1 MLPLNTVTKE
11 GFKKMIRTLD
21 RRYVI
26 PSRTHFSQVAIKELY
41 EKCKSKIE
49 AELLSHVEY
58 YAATTDLWSSRTT
71 EPYMSLTVHFVT
83 EDFEIKSRC
92 LQTAFFPESH
102 TAENIGEALREAV
115 AAWGLDE
122 TRQVCITT
130 DNAAN
135 MVKAA
140 DLNKWTRLQCFG
152 HRLHLAV
159 ENAVKKDGRIDRAV
173 GVCKKLVSH
182 FSHSWKASDALAK
195 VQKELNLPSHCLIS
209 ECQTRWGSRQ
219 MMISRILEQQQA
231 LTQVLSADKKV
242 RHLIPTWQDI
252 DVLESVSKSL
262 GPLLDFT
269 DALSG
274 DEYVSV
280 SFVKPVLQLFNTSL
294 LEMQEEDTD
303 LTKNIKKKILDYLN
317 EKYEDDDTQK
327 LLDMASF
334 LDPRFKMDFI
344 SADKKTQV
352 KARVASQMMEC
363 QEKSSCSTDVEPSA
377 SASASAPQA
386 KKAKKS
392 LGSFFKQSETVAKGD
407 SSLTLKDAVEA
418 ELNTYMLTPP
428 IDKEEDPLAWWKVH
442 KLSFPRLA
450 RLARKYLC
458 IPATS
463 SPSERLFSTSGNI
476 VTCQRTCLKPAK
488 VDRLVFLAK
497 NLE

>member
-1 MLPLNTVTKE
+1 
-11 GFKKMIRTLD
+11 
-21 RRYVI
+21 
-26 PSRTHFSQVAIKELY
+26 
-41 EKCKSKIE
+41 
-49 AELLSHVEY
+49 
-58 YAATTDLWSSRTT
+58 
-71 EPYMSLTVHFVT
+71 
-83 EDFEIKSRC
+83 
-92 LQTAFFPESH
+92 
-102 TAENIGEALREAV
+102 
-115 AAWGLDE
+115 
-122 TRQVCITT
+122 
-130 DNAAN
+130 
-135 MVKAA
+135 
-140 DLNKWTRLQCFG
+140 
-152 HRLHLAV
+152 
-159 ENAVKKDGRIDRAV
+159 
-173 GVCKKLVSH
+173 
-182 FSHSWKASDALAK
+182 
-195 VQKELNLPSHCLIS
+195 
-209 ECQTRWGSRQ
+209 

-231 LTQVLSADKKV
+231 LTQVLSADKKL

-262 GPLLDFT
+262 GPMLDFT

-274 DEYVSV
+274 DEYVNV
-280 SFVKPVLQLFNTSL
+280 IFVKPVLQLFNTSL
-294 LEMQEEDTD
+294 LEMREEDTD
-303 LTKNIKKKILDYLN
+303 LTKNIKKKMQDYLN

-327 LLDMASF
+327 LLDISSF
-334 LDPRFKMDFI
+334 LDPQFKMDFI

-363 QEKSSCSTDVEPSA
+363 QEKSSCSTDVEPNVT
-377 SASASAPQA
+377 SAPQA

-392 LGSFFKQSETVAKGD
+392 LGSFFKQRETGD
-407 SSLTLKDAVEA
+407 SSLTLKDALEA
-418 ELNTYMLTPP
+418 ELNTYLLTPP